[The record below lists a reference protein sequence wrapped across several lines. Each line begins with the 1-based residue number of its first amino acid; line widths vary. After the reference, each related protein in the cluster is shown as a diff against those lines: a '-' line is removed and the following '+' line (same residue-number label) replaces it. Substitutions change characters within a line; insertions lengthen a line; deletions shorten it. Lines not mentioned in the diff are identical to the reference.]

1 MICFLYG
8 IDRCES
14 IFFKN
19 INSLN
24 IKDSKKN

>member
-8 IDRCES
+8 TDRCES

-19 INSLN
+19 SNNLN
-24 IKDSKKN
+24 IKYSKKN